1 MKANETIR
9 AFLLRGEKE
18 ERFLISDIAQ
28 YGCSNG
34 SISEL
39 IYYEDTVKFYEKH
52 EEEIWDDLNTVAEDL
67 GETIP
72 FMISNWN
79 GCKNITDA
87 TTFKNALAWW
97 ACENTAYSIETER
110 EIRKKDGLSI
120 ETSLDRLLH
129 RTLSREQRLR
139 DQAGI
144 GKEK

>member
-110 EIRKKDGLSI
+110 VRKKG
-120 ETSLDRLLH
+120 E
-129 RTLSREQRLR
+129 
-139 DQAGI
+139 
-144 GKEK
+144 

>member
-39 IYYEDTVKFYEKH
+39 IYYEDTVEFYEKH

-110 EIRKKDGLSI
+110 ELEKKENEN
-120 ETSLDRLLH
+120 ETNH
-129 RTLSREQRLR
+129 RS
-139 DQAGI
+139 
-144 GKEK
+144 